1 MQIEFHCFGS
11 GAKIDPT
18 AISFPFKDMLLSVSN
33 DKRDNDEILMLKLS
47 KKISPEELSV
57 EGEIRDEQGQFIEKR
72 MRPYKELLTEG
83 ANLIEGLFS
92 IFYLATPPK
101 FDTDKILVNVITEN
115 VEEEELIKSGKITGG
130 FGNIFQQLRKPL
142 YQVNDKVTNAGNEA
156 TEHLPALSF
165 LAQAIRS
172 QEQNDHEVAFFLY
185 FRIIDGY
192 FSDGVSDVESA
203 LLKNT
208 TELSKYID
216 YVDETKNATKSILS
230 ELKLSSKSETNF
242 EGLVS
247 DIVLIR
253 HKFTHFSKTNAT
265 RHHQTS
271 TKFELNVLNFYLKK
285 ACVRIL
291 LDQISLKN

>member
-1 MQIEFHCFGS
+1 MYTLDGINSHCPWRIFHDLGKCNLYMQIEFHCFGS

-142 YQVNDKVTNAGNEA
+142 YQVNESLISTYPACA
-156 TEHLPALSF
+156 T
-165 LAQAIRS
+165 
-172 QEQNDHEVAFFLY
+172 
-185 FRIIDGY
+185 
-192 FSDGVSDVESA
+192 
-203 LLKNT
+203 
-208 TELSKYID
+208 
-216 YVDETKNATKSILS
+216 SI
-230 ELKLSSKSETNF
+230 
-242 EGLVS
+242 G
-247 DIVLIR
+247 
-253 HKFTHFSKTNAT
+253 
-265 RHHQTS
+265 
-271 TKFELNVLNFYLKK
+271 
-285 ACVRIL
+285 
-291 LDQISLKN
+291 